1 MKVHLF
7 KVISLSLLLLTQAA
21 FAQRVK
27 DLTDVAGVRANQLVG
42 YGLVVGLPGTG
53 EQSPFT
59 EQSFKTM
66 LSNFGI
72 TMPSNLKP
80 KIKNVAAVAV
90 HAELPA
96 FAKPGQTVDVTV
108 SSMGSAQ
115 SLRGGTLLQTILMG
129 IDGKAYAVAQGS
141 LVVSGLGAEGLDG
154 SKVLV
159 NTPTVGRIA
168 NGAIVEQE
176 VPSPFNNGDH
186 ITFNLHN
193 ADFSTAKALE
203 KVINSEFANVND
215 PATYIAHAIDNT
227 SVQVTAPRDPSQRV
241 SFLAILENLEFE
253 PDSPSAKVI
262 VNSRTGT
269 IVIGADVRLLPA
281 AITHGGIT
289 VTINETQTVSQPD
302 AFSEGDTAV
311 TTQSLINVNNSD
323 NRMFV
328 FDPGIT
334 LDNLVRAINNVGAGP
349 GDVMAILEALEQAGA
364 LRGELIII

>member
-1 MKVHLF
+1 
-7 KVISLSLLLLTQAA
+7 
-21 FAQRVK
+21 
-27 DLTDVAGVRANQLVG
+27 
-42 YGLVVGLPGTG
+42 
-53 EQSPFT
+53 
-59 EQSFKTM
+59 M

-72 TMPSNLKP
+72 TMPTNLKP

-90 HAELPA
+90 HAELPP
-96 FAKPGQTVDVTV
+96 FAKPGQTIDITV

-129 IDGKAYAVAQGS
+129 IDGNAYAVVQGS

-154 SKVLV
+154 SKVIV

-168 NGAIVEQE
+168 NGAIVERE
-176 VPSPFNNGDH
+176 VTSPFALGDH
-186 ITFNLHN
+186 ITFNLRN
-193 ADFSTAKALE
+193 SDFTTAKNLE
-203 KVINSEFANVND
+203 KAINSEFANPND
-215 PATYIAHAIDNT
+215 PSTYIARAIDAT
-227 SVQVTAPRDPSQRV
+227 SVQVSAPRDINQRV
-241 SFLAILENLEFE
+241 SFLSVLENLEFE
-253 PDSPSAKVI
+253 PDSPAAKVI

-289 VTINETQTVSQPD
+289 VTISENQEVTQPD
-302 AFSEGDTAV
+302 AFAEGETVV
-311 TTQSLINVNNSD
+311 TNQSIIDIDQSD

-328 FDPGIT
+328 FNPGVT

-349 GDVMAILEALEQAGA
+349 GDVMAILEALQQAGA